1 VPGFIWEG
9 ATGARWNGDGVT
21 PDEVVKADTRP
32 DDGEDD
38 QLGQTV
44 ERFAKRPSAAAVPKA
59 A

>member
-1 VPGFIWEG
+1 
-9 ATGARWNGDGVT
+9 VT
-21 PDEVVKADTRP
+21 PDEVVKSDART

-44 ERFAKRPSAAAVPKA
+44 ERFSKRAAAAPVPKA